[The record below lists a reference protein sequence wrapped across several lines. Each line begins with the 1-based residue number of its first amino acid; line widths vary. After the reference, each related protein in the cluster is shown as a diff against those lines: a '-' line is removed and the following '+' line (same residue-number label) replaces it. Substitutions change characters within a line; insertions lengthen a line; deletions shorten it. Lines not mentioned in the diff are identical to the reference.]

1 MPKQSQHF
9 MTDKKILQ
17 RICNYANLNKDDTV
31 LEIGAG
37 TGNLTFEIAK
47 FAAVYAIEKDEKL
60 VAGLEKI
67 KNKNIRIIR
76 GDALKLTFP
85 NFNKIVS
92 NIPYGISRKIT
103 LKLLEYKFNL
113 GILTVQKEFAEKLT
127 ASAGSKNYKFISS
140 AAQSSWDIKILE
152 YVSQQAFSPVPDVKS
167 AIVEIKPSRDFDEN
181 YIEFIRNLF
190 NHRNKKI
197 KDTGKRIYELNPG
210 ELLELYNNQNK
221 K

>member
-127 ASAGSKNYKFISS
+127 AMS
-140 AAQSSWDIKILE
+140 
-152 YVSQQAFSPVPDVKS
+152 
-167 AIVEIKPSRDFDEN
+167 
-181 YIEFIRNLF
+181 
-190 NHRNKKI
+190 
-197 KDTGKRIYELNPG
+197 GKMLN
-210 ELLELYNNQNK
+210 
-221 K
+221 

>member
-1 MPKQSQHF
+1 

-17 RICNYANLNKDDTV
+17 RICNYAGLNKGDTV

-67 KNKNIRIIR
+67 KNKNIHIIR

-127 ASAGSKNYKFISS
+127 AMS
-140 AAQSSWDIKILE
+140 
-152 YVSQQAFSPVPDVKS
+152 
-167 AIVEIKPSRDFDEN
+167 
-181 YIEFIRNLF
+181 
-190 NHRNKKI
+190 
-197 KDTGKRIYELNPG
+197 GKMLN
-210 ELLELYNNQNK
+210 
-221 K
+221 

>member
-17 RICNYANLNKDDTV
+17 RICNYADLNKDDTV

-67 KNKNIRIIR
+67 KNKNIHIIR
-76 GDALKLTFP
+76 GD
-85 NFNKIVS
+85 
-92 NIPYGISRKIT
+92 
-103 LKLLEYKFNL
+103 NL

-127 ASAGSKNYKFISS
+127 AMS
-140 AAQSSWDIKILE
+140 
-152 YVSQQAFSPVPDVKS
+152 
-167 AIVEIKPSRDFDEN
+167 
-181 YIEFIRNLF
+181 
-190 NHRNKKI
+190 
-197 KDTGKRIYELNPG
+197 GKMLN
-210 ELLELYNNQNK
+210 
-221 K
+221 